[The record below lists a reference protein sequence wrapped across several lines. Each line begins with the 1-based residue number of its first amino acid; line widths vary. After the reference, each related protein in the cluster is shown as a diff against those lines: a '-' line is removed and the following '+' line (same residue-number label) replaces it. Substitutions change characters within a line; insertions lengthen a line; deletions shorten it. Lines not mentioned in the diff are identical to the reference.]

1 MEGNGLRLPFVS
13 IDGLGENAAYSIV
26 EERNKKPFRSLEDVR
41 ERTKINKTVFE
52 NMEKGGSFSDLEE
65 KTDIFEQGLFAL

>member
-1 MEGNGLRLPFVS
+1 MLEKEQRL
-13 IDGLGENAAYSIV
+13 I
-26 EERNKKPFRSLEDVR
+26 
-41 ERTKINKTVFE
+41 KTVFE